1 MLTEETQKILS
12 NLFISIAK
20 GENNVKITRQALS
33 SSFDF
38 SSFNI
43 FFYLSNPKYQK
54 ITPLD
59 IYNYLNSKNISI
71 SKLESQL
78 IILFYDKNLDN
89 ALNFEE
95 FYNLI
100 DNDKLINNKSTLE
113 FQKVSSIGSNIE
125 YLLLKLFEKEIE
137 LAKNVIIY
145 LKKLRIR
152 TDFNIHK
159 IFHYITKF
167 NYINKFYIEKFL
179 EKNNIDFIES
189 DIKNIIRR
197 LDINKDGVIDLRE
210 LYALIEFPDSCNNY
224 YKFIP
229 CDICKEKQCDN
240 CFSINNLSLNLN
252 IPKNNQ
258 EDNNKE
264 ISSPNNSRYNYILH
278 SIDCTSSNKK
288 NDIITQSLPQL
299 EIHPNYENTDYN
311 TNTLKKINNNIF
323 EDKNRN
329 KNKTFN
335 IINNLRNKI
344 SFLQEKKNIEENPN
358 YKIYPQNYLNP
369 NIKSYNNNF
378 MNSYY
383 NSNINYY
390 DIEKFNNFLRLIM
403 FKEEE
408 IENEKINFMNN
419 TNLNFEDVFDF
430 FDADKKGY
438 ISPQDLKNGF
448 DVMEINQYGDEV
460 ELFMNRYD
468 LLKNNKL
475 IKLDFFDSIIPFDK
489 EYRIIM
495 ENRSSSKEDKY
506 QNAQNDNILNNKKNF
521 FYLKKLFIS
530 IIDKENEINKVKK
543 KFYNL
548 EGKLKIVFKLIDN
561 NNKGYFTFFD
571 LNSYL
576 EDNKLI
582 FDNYAA
588 ALLFIRLDKKREGK
602 IEMSEIMEEVLHY
615 D

>member
-100 DNDKLINNKSTLE
+100 HNDKLINNKSTLE

-264 ISSPNNSRYNYILH
+264 VSSPNNSRYNYILH

-475 IKLDFFDSIIPFDK
+475 IKLDFFDSIVPFDK

-506 QNAQNDNILNNKKNF
+506 QNDQSDNILNNKKNF

-548 EGKLKIVFKLIDN
+548 EGKLKIVFKLIDS

>member
-12 NLFISIAK
+12 NLFIAIAK

-100 DNDKLINNKSTLE
+100 HNDKLINNKSTLE

-288 NDIITQSLPQL
+288 NDMITQSLPQL

-475 IKLDFFDSIIPFDK
+475 IKLDFFDSIVPFDK

-506 QNAQNDNILNNKKNF
+506 QNDQSDNILNNKKNF

-548 EGKLKIVFKLIDN
+548 EGKLKIVFKLIDS

>member
-71 SKLESQL
+71 SKIESQL

-100 DNDKLINNKSTLE
+100 HNDKLINNKSTLE

-475 IKLDFFDSIIPFDK
+475 IKLDFFDSIVPFDK

-506 QNAQNDNILNNKKNF
+506 QNDQSDNILNNKKNF

-548 EGKLKIVFKLIDN
+548 EGKLKIVFKLIDS

>member
-12 NLFISIAK
+12 NLFIAIAK

-89 ALNFEE
+89 TLNFEE

-100 DNDKLINNKSTLE
+100 HNDKLINNKSTLE

-210 LYALIEFPDSCNNY
+210 LYAIIEFPDSCNNY

-475 IKLDFFDSIIPFDK
+475 IKLDFFDSIVPFDK

-506 QNAQNDNILNNKKNF
+506 QNDQSDNILNNNKNF

-548 EGKLKIVFKLIDN
+548 EGKLKIVFKLIDS

>member
-12 NLFISIAK
+12 NLFIAIAK

-89 ALNFEE
+89 TLNFEE

-100 DNDKLINNKSTLE
+100 HNDKLINNKSTLE

-475 IKLDFFDSIIPFDK
+475 NKLDFFDSIVPFDK

-506 QNAQNDNILNNKKNF
+506 QNDQNDNILNNKKNF

>member
-12 NLFISIAK
+12 NLFIAIAK

-100 DNDKLINNKSTLE
+100 HNDKLINNKSTLE

-383 NSNINYY
+383 NSNINYN

-438 ISPQDLKNGF
+438 LSPQDLKNGF

-475 IKLDFFDSIIPFDK
+475 IKLDFFDSIVPFDK

-548 EGKLKIVFKLIDN
+548 EGKLKIVFKLIDS

>member
-12 NLFISIAK
+12 NLFIAIAK

-43 FFYLSNPKYQK
+43 YFYLSNPKYQK

-89 ALNFEE
+89 TLNFEE

-100 DNDKLINNKSTLE
+100 HNDKLINNKSTLE

-475 IKLDFFDSIIPFDK
+475 IKLDFFDSIVPFDK

-506 QNAQNDNILNNKKNF
+506 QNDQSDNILNNKKNF

-548 EGKLKIVFKLIDN
+548 EGKLKIVFKLIDS

>member
-12 NLFISIAK
+12 NLFIAIAK

-89 ALNFEE
+89 TLNFEE

-100 DNDKLINNKSTLE
+100 HNDKLINNKSTLE

-264 ISSPNNSRYNYILH
+264 VSSPNNSRYNYILH

-475 IKLDFFDSIIPFDK
+475 IKLDFFDSIVPFDK

-506 QNAQNDNILNNKKNF
+506 QNDQNDNILNNKKNF

-548 EGKLKIVFKLIDN
+548 EGKLKIVFKLIDS

>member
-43 FFYLSNPKYQK
+43 YFYLSNPKYQK

-100 DNDKLINNKSTLE
+100 HNDKLINNKSTLE

-210 LYALIEFPDSCNNY
+210 LYAIIEFPDSCNNY

-264 ISSPNNSRYNYILH
+264 VSSPNNSRYNYILH

-323 EDKNRN
+323 EDKKRN
-329 KNKTFN
+329 KNNTFN

-358 YKIYPQNYLNP
+358 YRIYPQNYLNP

-475 IKLDFFDSIIPFDK
+475 IKLDFFDSIVPFDK

-506 QNAQNDNILNNKKNF
+506 QNDQSDNILNNKKNF

-548 EGKLKIVFKLIDN
+548 EGKLKIVFKLIDS

>member
-12 NLFISIAK
+12 NLFIAIAK

-89 ALNFEE
+89 TLNFEE

-100 DNDKLINNKSTLE
+100 HNDKLINNKSTLE

-475 IKLDFFDSIIPFDK
+475 IKLDFFDSIVPFDK

-506 QNAQNDNILNNKKNF
+506 QNDQSDNILNNKKNF

-548 EGKLKIVFKLIDN
+548 EGKLKIVFKLIDS